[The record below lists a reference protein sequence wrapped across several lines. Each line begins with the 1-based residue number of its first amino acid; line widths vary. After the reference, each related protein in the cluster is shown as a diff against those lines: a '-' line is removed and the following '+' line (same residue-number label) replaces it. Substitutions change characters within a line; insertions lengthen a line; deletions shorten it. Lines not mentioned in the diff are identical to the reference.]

1 MLQICPIDCI
11 SLLFDFNLFICFI
24 VIALIIAYIVYI
36 IHSKWSFQALSIF
49 YKSLLILLNSFFFF
63 SREDS
68 TLIDNT
74 TIGNSKGKSTSIY
87 HDDNSDLQHTYRSY
101 LSVNIR
107 VDSTIDNL
115 SYIVYVSREWQDIIS
130 NENNSSHGISRNF
143 AIVFI
148 IAINPD
154 FKQQFLWIIGQ
165 NRNTKLLTTSSL
177 LQNRTDRIFK

>member
-1 MLQICPIDCI
+1 MILPGTFNFLQIT
-11 SLLFDFNLFICFI
+11 SNSAKFI
-24 VIALIIAYIVYI
+24 
-36 IHSKWSFQALSIF
+36 
-49 YKSLLILLNSFFFF
+49 FFF

-68 TLIDNT
+68 TLIDKT

-87 HDDNSDLQHTYRSY
+87 HDDNSDLQHTCRSY

-154 FKQQFLWIIGQ
+154 FKQQFL
-165 NRNTKLLTTSSL
+165 
-177 LQNRTDRIFK
+177 